1 MISGAAFA
9 LVGIIRYMRKMNTY
23 TIVPDNAGG
32 FRVDIT
38 IGGDGVDPNPP
49 TFQTEADA
57 KQWVAEQEAETA
69 KSEHGPLRP

>member
-1 MISGAAFA
+1 MHLDTTLAT
-9 LVGIIRYMRKMNTY
+9 VGITCYIRRMNTY

-32 FRVDIT
+32 FRVDIK

-57 KQWVAEQEAETA
+57 KQWIAEQKAEIA
-69 KSEHGPLRP
+69 KSEHGP